1 MRRHSSGYL
10 PIWVDTCLFSQ
21 LVQLDEGPG
30 AECQVWGGV
39 LHRKWAGRGLCT
51 AEADVLKPIQVLL
64 VTARQ
69 AHRAGVVQEAGGAS
83 VGQDVGQ
90 GDRQRGSQKGS
101 VGATRNGNTGA
112 KKAGMGKKLPGSGL
126 STGEQGVSR

>member
-1 MRRHSSGYL
+1 MAICQPGWTHVCFHSWCSWMRAQGLSVRCG
-10 PIWVDTCLFSQ
+10 V
-21 LVQLDEGPG
+21 
-30 AECQVWGGV
+30 GV
-39 LHRKWAGRGLCT
+39 LQRKWAGRGLCT

-101 VGATRNGNTGA
+101 VGATRNGDTGA
-112 KKAGMGKKLPGSGL
+112 KKAGMGKKLPGSGP
-126 STGEQGVSR
+126 SIGEQGVSR

>member
-1 MRRHSSGYL
+1 MAVCPSGWTHVCFHSWCSWMRAQELSVRCG
-10 PIWVDTCLFSQ
+10 V
-21 LVQLDEGPG
+21 
-30 AECQVWGGV
+30 GV
-39 LHRKWAGRGLCT
+39 LHRKWSGRGLCT
-51 AEADVLKPIQVLL
+51 AEADVLKPIQVPL
-64 VTARQ
+64 VTVRQ
-69 AHRAGVVQEAGGAS
+69 AHRASVVQEAGEAR